1 MSYLSIVA
9 AASLVSS
16 MARFMPMQLRRPSE
30 KGMKTSWSLHRISMS
45 EYVEH
50 DVNSTCV
57 QSNAMVYLL

>member
-30 KGMKTSWSLHRISMS
+30 KGMKTSWSLHDTHIAIISL
-45 EYVEH
+45 
-50 DVNSTCV
+50 
-57 QSNAMVYLL
+57 VYTPHNYSILL